1 MYLKKRKK
9 TNKNHPTLFSILI
22 LVTLHYFS
30 SLVEDK
36 EKEAEDLHFLPFLP
50 SAPLLKEFTAFKS
63 PVVSCLLE
71 LSFYIGSHIS
81 FCYVGMKCGGLLSTE
96 NIGHVIK
103 ECVYLNI
110 LPFFPPAQRPAACPS
125 CTCIVKL
132 TRFSSS
138 TVCLKQL
145 RGRE

>member
-1 MYLKKRKK
+1 MMHKAMYLKKRMKNNKK
-9 TNKNHPTLFSILI
+9 HPTLFSILI

-36 EKEAEDLHFLPFLP
+36 EEEAEDLHFLPFLP
-50 SAPLLKEFTAFKS
+50 SAPLLNKFTAFKS

-110 LPFFPPAQRPAACPS
+110 LPFFSPS
-125 CTCIVKL
+125 PKT
-132 TRFSSS
+132 SSVPFMHLHS
-138 TVCLKQL
+138 
-145 RGRE
+145 